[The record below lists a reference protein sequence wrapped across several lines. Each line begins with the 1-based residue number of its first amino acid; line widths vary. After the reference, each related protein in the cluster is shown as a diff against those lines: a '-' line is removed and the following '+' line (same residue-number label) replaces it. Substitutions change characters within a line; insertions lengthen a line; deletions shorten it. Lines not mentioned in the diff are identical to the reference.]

1 MDNGFGLASG
11 NWADNSWKAN
21 QYKGSLNDFVQLDAK
36 HGAKKES
43 DWLANGDEADD
54 KEVQSEL
61 GDPEDPVVMDNG
73 FALASGNWADNSWK
87 ANQYKGSLNDFVQ
100 LDSNVD
106 IKTRVASKVAALNRR
121 ESDYI
126 ANADRDDDK
135 EVESEL
141 GDGEDEI
148 VTDNGFALAGGN
160 WADNSWKQNQYAV
173 QLGQKVH
180 RKKHHHKKHHK
191 HHRKP
196 HNKGAVQLRGSGDFD
211 IIANADAADDLEVES
226 ELGDASDEIVMDN
239 GFALSSGNWAGDE
252 NRFKNDQYT
261 MVQTGAKT
269 GDLFLT
275 ETYKADHPNHIPNAM
290 YQNQPEGNDAL
301 FLQMNDLFLTQE
313 YKDEHPNRI
322 PNAMATPLNKD
333 VDEVL
338 IQTGDHYFTQE
349 FNDEHPNKIPNAM
362 YQASKED
369 VIDMQIDMNE
379 IDNFNPRA

>member
-21 QYKGSLNDFVQLDAK
+21 QYKGSLNDFVQINAK

-43 DWLANGDEADD
+43 DWLANGDEKDD
-54 KEVQSEL
+54 LEVQSEL

-73 FALASGNWADNSWK
+73 FALSSGNWADNSWK
-87 ANQYKGSLNDFVQ
+87 ANHYKGSLNDFIQ
-100 LDSNVD
+100 LDANVD
-106 IKTRVASKVAALNRR
+106 IKTRIAAKVAALNRR

-141 GDGEDEI
+141 GDAEDEV

-160 WADNSWKQNQYAV
+160 WADNSHTQNQYAV

-180 RKKHHHKKHHK
+180 RKKHHHKRHHK
-191 HHRKP
+191 HHSKP
-196 HNKGAVQLRGSGDFD
+196 HNKGAVQLRGSGEID
-211 IIANADAADDLEVES
+211 IIANSDAADDLEVES

-239 GFALSSGNWAGDE
+239 GFALAAGNWME
-252 NRFKNDQYT
+252 NENKFKNDQYT
-261 MVQTGAKT
+261 MVQTGAEA

-275 ETYKADHPNHIPNAM
+275 ETYKAEHPNKIPNAM
-290 YQNQPEGNDAL
+290 YSTQPEGNDAL

-313 YKDEHPNRI
+313 YKDNHPNKI
-322 PNAMATPLNKD
+322 PNAMLSPLNKD

-338 IQTGDHYFTQE
+338 IQTADHYFTQE
-349 FNDEHPNKIPNAM
+349 FKDEHPNKIPNAM
-362 YQASKED
+362 Y
-369 VIDMQIDMNE
+369 
-379 IDNFNPRA
+379 